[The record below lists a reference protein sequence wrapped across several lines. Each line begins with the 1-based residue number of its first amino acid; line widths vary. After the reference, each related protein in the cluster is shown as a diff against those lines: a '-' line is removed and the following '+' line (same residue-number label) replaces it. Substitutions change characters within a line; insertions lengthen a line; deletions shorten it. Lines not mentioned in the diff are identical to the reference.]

1 MQTEDARSGQ
11 AAVRDLTF
19 DREQS
24 SMLAAAVGVGAPRPC
39 VARNPS
45 QGMLGYHPPNPEYT
59 VMAATKRRFDENV
72 REERRGARAT

>member
-1 MQTEDARSGQ
+1 
-11 AAVRDLTF
+11 
-19 DREQS
+19 
-24 SMLAAAVGVGAPRPC
+24 MLAAAVGVGAPRPC